1 MGPYGPH
8 FQTHPPK
15 KSTRKGRKV
24 PIWSLVAAM
33 ASQSIVGWDYPLK
46 SVPKDKYTCMCTYTV
61 ILLCVFTLRK
71 ENCNA
76 NNYWLWQCVVM
87 LIIYIYICMAT
98 WGWSCMEVHK
108 LRFKKTMLV
117 DKSPFNLP
125 KKKSENTDRFTHVYC
140 YLYLQRTQAKNS
152 PGLPPPNHVTVGVQ
166 GISAVMPAATTGT
179 MVQWCAMHKKW
190 DHTVKRHEVKQL
202 NYKYIR
208 LSICI

>member
-1 MGPYGPH
+1 MY
-8 FQTHPPK
+8 
-15 KSTRKGRKV
+15 
-24 PIWSLVAAM
+24 I
-33 ASQSIVGWDYPLK
+33 Y
-46 SVPKDKYTCMCTYTV
+46 CYTV
-61 ILLCVFTLRK
+61 VCIYTEKGKLQRKQLLIMTMCSHAY
-71 ENCNA
+71 N
-76 NNYWLWQCVVM
+76 
-87 LIIYIYICMAT
+87 IYIYAWQPGVEAVWRYTNSVSRKQCLWINPPSICQ
-98 WGWSCMEVHK
+98 
-108 LRFKKTMLV
+108 
-117 DKSPFNLP
+117 
-125 KKKSENTDRFTHVYC
+125 KKSENTDRFTHVYC

>member
-1 MGPYGPH
+1 
-8 FQTHPPK
+8 
-15 KSTRKGRKV
+15 
-24 PIWSLVAAM
+24 M

-61 ILLCVFTLRK
+61 ILLCVFILRK

-76 NNYWLWQCVVM
+76 NNYWLWHCVVM
-87 LIIYIYICMAT
+87 LIIYIYAWQPGVEAVWRYTNSVSRKQCLWINP
-98 WGWSCMEVHK
+98 
-108 LRFKKTMLV
+108 
-117 DKSPFNLP
+117 PFNLP
-125 KKKSENTDRFTHVYC
+125 KKSENTDRFTHVYC

-152 PGLPPPNHVTVGVQ
+152 PGLPPPNHVIVGVQ

-179 MVQWCAMHKKW
+179 MVQWCAMDKKW
-190 DHTVKRHEVKQL
+190 DHRVKRHEVKQL